1 MLQFIYKWSNFP
13 GSSKETA
20 LLLNLFQDINLDAVL
35 TLSLPAGSHQIF
47 IASNQTNRR
56 ELEAVM
62 MTGGIGLQAS
72 GLASERFIAVFL
84 FRTRGVPA
92 SCWVIVRPELCK
104 GTVFSDAV
112 KNKTENSNQEEYKW
126 YAIWMRLCYIPDS
139 NFSAGYFIGNLPRSM
154 DLLRKPLW
162 RWYIRIISY
171 SVWSFSCCS
180 FFWKRIFL
188 SPVRRQIGSWWFIMQ
203 VWIWP
208 LWCSW
213 CVEWLRY

>member
-1 MLQFIYKWSNFP
+1 MS
-13 GSSKETA
+13 
-20 LLLNLFQDINLDAVL
+20 LFQDINLDAVL

-104 GTVFSDAV
+104 GTVFSAAV
-112 KNKTENSNQEEYKW
+112 QNKTENSNQEEYK
-126 YAIWMRLCYIPDS
+126 
-139 NFSAGYFIGNLPRSM
+139 
-154 DLLRKPLW
+154 
-162 RWYIRIISY
+162 
-171 SVWSFSCCS
+171 
-180 FFWKRIFL
+180 
-188 SPVRRQIGSWWFIMQ
+188 
-203 VWIWP
+203 
-208 LWCSW
+208 
-213 CVEWLRY
+213 